1 MGKAMRRA
9 NGTGT
14 VYKLAGRRRRPWVAA
29 KQKIII
35 GYYPTKKEAVV
46 ALERLTGKDI
56 TERYN
61 LTFAQVFDAWKAE
74 HYKEIGPNGIET
86 YEGAFKVYE
95 TLWNQKFRDLK
106 TADFQG
112 IIDNHMHKSHSTV
125 AKYKQLITQMSN
137 WAMREELITTNF
149 AKFVRIPENVKKE
162 KEIFTDAEIKK
173 LEADGSET
181 ATIILML
188 IYTGMRIGELFSLP
202 LADYHKEYLIGGEKT
217 EAGRNRIIPIR
228 PEGIRYFEYF
238 ANKATGPLLISGY
251 EGQKTIENFRRRD
264 YYPLLEKLKIQ
275 RKTPH
280 STRHTYASWARK
292 VGIAPET
299 LQKILGHANYSTTA
313 NIYVHTSPEEL
324 VQAVKNAKVC

>member
-264 YYPLLEKLKIQ
+264 YYPLLAKLKIQ

-313 NIYVHTSPEEL
+313 NIYVHTSSEEL